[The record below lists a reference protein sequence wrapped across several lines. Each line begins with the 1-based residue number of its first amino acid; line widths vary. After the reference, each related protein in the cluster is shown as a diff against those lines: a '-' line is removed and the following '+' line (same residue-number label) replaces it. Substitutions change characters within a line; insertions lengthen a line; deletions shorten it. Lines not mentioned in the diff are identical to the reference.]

1 MQRCRLPHWSSLVL
15 RWEVEGHHMRQGR
28 NHSHDHFRHTASQLA
43 EMGYC
48 ERKMLLRLQYGPRAS
63 LSRLVAQERG
73 TTQHAQFLAEARRLN
88 PRVFNDAPMQLP
100 SAPAMK
106 CRRLRDL
113 LVIIV
118 GLFMKFGAG
127 KR

>member
-1 MQRCRLPHWSSLVL
+1 
-15 RWEVEGHHMRQGR
+15 MRQGR